1 MMRKTSVRSSGGN
14 WILRIMRVW
23 NKKTQKGRQIDLE
36 VFSYI
41 LRNGVNI
48 CSYRERVMQK
58 RLTPNDAE
66 TPEDW
71 MKLAHAAKRRGGLP
85 ANPQTAVPR
94 PLPRPRGGVAAPLSQ
109 KPPTCGGEG
118 APGTGRLSFFSLFSR
133 VRLQCP
139 HNYHVVFHAK
149 TRYRSRNHDRPR
161 LRPRPRHRPQ

>member
-1 MMRKTSVRSSGGN
+1 
-14 WILRIMRVW
+14 MRVW

-71 MKLAHAAKRRGGLP
+71 MKLAHAAKRR
-85 ANPQTAVPR
+85 
-94 PLPRPRGGVAAPLSQ
+94 AAFTESL
-109 KPPTCGGEG
+109 KPDV
-118 APGTGRLSFFSLFSR
+118 SR
-133 VRLQCP
+133 HCRLQERQYSENAGAREGSNVHLFP
-139 HNYHVVFHAK
+139 
-149 TRYRSRNHDRPR
+149 
-161 LRPRPRHRPQ
+161 